1 MYMSYCSNC
10 GGRLNDNGICP
21 NCGGMSEANVRPV
34 QMEDSDVLGCMKTF
48 FSSSPLKAVEMAA
61 RTKSAS
67 VWVTFGSL
75 FIVATSAMS
84 LAAFGTLSPGFFRE
98 VCGKGIASVIEN
110 SSGSADKAIIAFGK
124 LTAHAAVMSVLVL
137 ILLTLMTTIA
147 FIHAE
152 EKPSVSQ
159 ALNISTFA
167 LFPLSAAM
175 LLAIP
180 AAILSPAFG
189 IMLIIIGFS
198 SAAVVH
204 YFGIQKASAFRRSPF
219 LTLLCSAIVA
229 AAIYAL
235 CSSCLAMLFFG

>member
-1 MYMSYCSNC
+1 MSYCSNC

-21 NCGGMSEANVRPV
+21 NCGGMSEANVKPV
-34 QMEDSDVLGCMKTF
+34 QMEDSDVLGCIKTF
-48 FSSSPLKAVEMAA
+48 FSDSPLKAVEKAA

-98 VCGKGIASVIEN
+98 LCGGRIASVIEN
-110 SSGSADKAIIAFGK
+110 SSGSADETIVAFGK
-124 LTAHAAVMSVLVL
+124 LTAHAAIISILLL
-137 ILLTLMTTIA
+137 IFLTLMTKIA

-152 EKPSVSQ
+152 EKPSVNQ
-159 ALNISTFA
+159 ALNISAFA
-167 LFPLSAAM
+167 LFPLSVAT

-180 AAILSPAFG
+180 AAIISSAFG
-189 IMLIIIGFS
+189 IMLVMMGFS
-198 SAAVVH
+198 AASVAH

-219 LTLLCSAIVA
+219 LTLLCSAIVS
-229 AAIYAL
+229 AAIL
-235 CSSCLAMLFFG
+235 EVCSSCLAMLFFG